1 MSSSALSPSPVL
13 YVAAVPA
20 ELGDLPGEPLGIGL
34 VAASASMATL
44 LVTRR
49 PSAVVLVGTAGAFDG
64 PGAPPIGSVVVGRRL
79 SLGSAAVALGVGYQP
94 GAPAPLHADAAL
106 LAVLLAGHPSPL
118 AADVLTNLAI
128 TTSPEL
134 SARFGADWGVE
145 HMETFGAAWACHVA
159 GVPFACVLGIT
170 NRVGPDAHAEWRANR
185 VAAEVAARTVA
196 LRALAEAPGPR

>member
-1 MSSSALSPSPVL
+1 MSSPVPPSPVL
-13 YVAAVPA
+13 FVAAVPA

-49 PSAVVLVGTAGAFDG
+49 PAAVVLVGTAGAFVG
-64 PGAPPIGSVVVGRRL
+64 PDAPAVGSVIVGRRL
-79 SLGSAAVALGVGYQP
+79 GLGSAAVALAVGYQP
-94 GAPAPLHADAAL
+94 GAPAPLHADPTLLAAL
-106 LAVLLAGHPSPL
+106 VAGHPSPL

-134 SARFGADWGVE
+134 SATFGAAWGVE
-145 HMETFGAAWACHVA
+145 HMETFGAAWACHA
-159 GVPFACVLGIT
+159 ARVPFACVLGIT

-185 VAAEVAARTVA
+185 GAAEAAAREVA
-196 LRALAEAPGPR
+196 RRSLAEAPGPR